1 LEPVL
6 ASPSIIEAVKDA
18 EEPTKTVEEIVAG
31 NLLITNSF
39 YFATVVD
46 NCIFRTAHSCSSRR

>member
-6 ASPSIIEAVKDA
+6 ASPSIIEAVKPA

-31 NLLITNSF
+31 NLFVTIF
-39 YFATVVD
+39 HFATIVK
-46 NCIFRTAHSCSSRR
+46 NYFFRTSHSCSSRW